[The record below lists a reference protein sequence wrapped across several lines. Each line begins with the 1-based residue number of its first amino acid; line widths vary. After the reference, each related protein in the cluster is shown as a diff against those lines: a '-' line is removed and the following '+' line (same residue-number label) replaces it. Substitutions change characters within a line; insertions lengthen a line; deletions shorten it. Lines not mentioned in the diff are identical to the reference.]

1 MMRVRTHKIPWL
13 RVLVHVGALLPLAQ
27 LVWKYVQGAFLVD
40 PVLEITTRT
49 GRLAL
54 LLLVLSLA
62 CTPLYTLLG
71 WAGFLRVRRALGLY
85 AFLYAGLHGL
95 TFVGL
100 DYRFDLGLLGP
111 AILDA
116 QYVLVGMA
124 AFLVLLPL
132 AITSTRRWQK
142 RLGKAWRR
150 LHRLAYLAGLLA
162 IVHFAWLVKDLR
174 DPLRY
179 GGVLA
184 ALFVLR
190 LPPVRRAIR
199 GLRQRVGALWTR
211 VGAKERAA
219 EDSATTDEVQR
230 TRG

>member
-1 MMRVRTHKIPWL
+1 MMPIDKRRVPWL
-13 RVLVHVGALLPLAQ
+13 QVLVHVGALLPLAQ
-27 LVWKYVQGAFLVD
+27 LVLQYVQGAFLVD

-62 CTPLYTLLG
+62 CTPLTTLSG
-71 WAGFLRVRRALGLY
+71 WAGFRRMRRPLGLY

-100 DYRFDLGLLGP
+100 DYRFDLALLGP

-116 QYVLVGMA
+116 RYVLVGMA

-132 AITSTRRWQK
+132 ALTSTRRWQR
-142 RLGKAWRR
+142 RLGRAWQR

-162 IVHFAWLVKDLR
+162 VVHFAWLVKDLR

-190 LPPVRRAIR
+190 LPPVRRTIR
-199 GLRQRVGALWTR
+199 GLRQRMGALWLQAGGKAR
-211 VGAKERAA
+211 GA
-219 EDSATTDEVQR
+219 EDSATADEGQSPS
-230 TRG
+230 